1 LKTVAGSNKTRGR
14 KNRKNAMN
22 HAARKA
28 ATQLQTNLRRRRSVT
43 VFVDPTEG
51 MPAAAAAFE
60 IPIAGVPTYCVGLGL
75 EAD

>member
-1 LKTVAGSNKTRGR
+1 
-14 KNRKNAMN
+14 MN

-43 VFVDPTEG
+43 VFVGPTEG
-51 MPAAAAAFE
+51 TPAAAFE
-60 IPIAGVPTYCVGLGL
+60 VPIAGVQMYCVGLGL